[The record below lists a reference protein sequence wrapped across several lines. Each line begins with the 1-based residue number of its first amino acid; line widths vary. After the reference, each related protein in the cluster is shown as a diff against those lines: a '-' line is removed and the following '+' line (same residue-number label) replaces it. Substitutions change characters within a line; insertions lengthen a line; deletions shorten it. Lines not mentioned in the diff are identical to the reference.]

1 MLKSFKKL
9 SPKTRLAVG
18 IGFVSWGLVGL
29 YFSDHAERQLGL
41 EPSEEDKKEL
51 RSWAPSLVIVDKPSG
66 TK

>member
-1 MLKSFKKL
+1 MLKAFRKL

-29 YFSDHAERQLGL
+29 YLSDHAERHLGF
-41 EPSEEDKKEL
+41 EPSEEAKKEL
-51 RSWAPSLVIVDKPSG
+51 RSWAPSLVIVDKPSD